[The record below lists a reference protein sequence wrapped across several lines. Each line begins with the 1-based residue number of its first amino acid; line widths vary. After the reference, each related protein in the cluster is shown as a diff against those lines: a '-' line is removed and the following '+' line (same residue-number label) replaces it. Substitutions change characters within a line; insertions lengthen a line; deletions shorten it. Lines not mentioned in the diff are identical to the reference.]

1 MNLSQRG
8 LDLIQSFEGYHTAQ
22 PDGSCVAYLC
32 PARVPTIGWGCTEGV
47 RLGMRWTR
55 AEADA
60 AFLRE
65 LSKFERAV
73 DRLVTVDL
81 NQNEYDALV
90 SFAYNCGEGAL
101 SKSTILKKLNKG
113 DRTGAAAAFAA
124 WNKGG
129 GRVLPGLVRR
139 RAAEADLFRDPVD
152 VPDDEPSMPQSV
164 EMSKVP
170 MSPAVAHTINT
181 AGTTVANTAVQGL
194 PKPPPVVAESLGTFS
209 AWQSLGR
216 GLSTVGATVA
226 SSPVL
231 MLLLVGLFGAMLFRS
246 NISSYFGRK

>member
-47 RLGMRWTR
+47 KLGMRWTR

-170 MSPAVAHTINT
+170 MSPAAAHTTT
-181 AGTTVANTAVQGL
+181 AGVTTVGNSLMHGGL
-194 PKPPPVVAESLGTFS
+194 PKPPAGFADSLATIGTWRGLGGGAAAMAAS
-209 AWQSLGR
+209 AWEQ
-216 GLSTVGATVA
+216 
-226 SSPVL
+226 P
-231 MLLLVGLFGAMLFRS
+231 MLLLLIAGLVVGAIWYRS
-246 NISSYFGRK
+246 A

>member
-1 MNLSQRG
+1 MNLSERG
-8 LDLIQSFEGYHTAQ
+8 LALIQSFEGYHTAQ

-32 PARVPTIGWGCTEGV
+32 PAGVPTIGFGCTEGV

-55 AEADA
+55 EEADA
-60 AFLRE
+60 AFMRE

-73 DRLVTVDL
+73 DRLVTVEM
-81 NQNEYDALV
+81 NQNEFDALV
-90 SFAYNCGEGAL
+90 SFSYNCGEGAL
-101 SKSTILKKLNKG
+101 SKSTILKKLNKE
-113 DRTGAAAAFAA
+113 DRVGAAGSFAV

-139 RAAEADLFRDPVD
+139 RAAEADLFREPVD
-152 VPDDEPSMPQSV
+152 EPDDEPGMPQSV
-164 EMSKVP
+164 EMSKAP
-170 MSPAVAHTINT
+170 MSPAVAHTMNT

-194 PKPPPVVAESLGTFS
+194 PKPPPIVAESLGTFS
-209 AWQSLGR
+209 AWQGLGR
-216 GLSTVGATVA
+216 GLSALGATVI

-231 MLLLVGLFGAMLFRS
+231 MVLLVGLFGAMLFRS